1 MPLSPSLS
9 MKRTETFSKT
19 KNRVD
24 DLRRHAVEWAAGQHQ
39 DVTTV
44 KALRHN
50 PRISRER
57 VTSEEFRTVQ
67 NVVKDAPTLGS
78 QDPGLHTVRKAA
90 QEPWRKP
97 IVEKRSQC

>member
-1 MPLSPSLS
+1 MPLSPSLPI
-9 MKRTETFSKT
+9 KRTETVSKT
-19 KNRVD
+19 KKKRVD

-39 DVTTV
+39 DVTIV

-67 NVVKDAPTLGS
+67 NVVKDAP
-78 QDPGLHTVRKAA
+78 GLHTVRKAA

-97 IVEKRSQC
+97 IVEKRSEC